1 MKKRGSGVAQ
11 KAKVRHYRRLNGKFL
26 RDAQELLRSGDV
38 VQASEKFWGAAAE
51 IVKAYAASRGLRT
64 RTHGALWQ
72 VVIDL
77 DQKHPSLSLL
87 RDFNQAGYLH
97 SNFYEDE
104 LRPEAVRVAG
114 DVVREFVAKI
124 GALMEPE

>member
-1 MKKRGSGVAQ
+1 LSQESASSSNVARYKK
-11 KAKVRHYRRLNGKFL
+11 LNGKFL
-26 RDAQELLRSGDV
+26 KDAEKLLDKGDL

-51 IVKAYAASRGLRT
+51 IVKAYASSKQIKT
-64 RTHGALWQ
+64 RTHNDLWQ

-77 DQKHPSLSLL
+77 NKEHPRLGLL
-87 RDFNQAGYLH
+87 KDFNQAGYLH

-114 DVVREFVAKI
+114 EAVREFVTKVERLI
-124 GALMEPE
+124 VVE

>member
-1 MKKRGSGVAQ
+1 LAQ
-11 KAKVRHYRRLNGKFL
+11 KTKVRHYKRLNGKFL
-26 RDAQELLRSGDV
+26 RDAQELLEKGDL

-51 IVKAYAASRGLRT
+51 IVKAYAAAIGIRA
-64 RTHGALWQ
+64 RTHGDLWQ

-77 DQKHPSLSLL
+77 DKQRPALSLL
-87 RDFNQAGYLH
+87 KDFNQAGYLH

-114 DVVREFVAKI
+114 EVVWGFVEKVGRLLPANR
-124 GALMEPE
+124 